1 MERTRSV
8 QKTLRFFL
16 FLHITNKVHL
26 ILRKLSFKDKIP
38 QREGVTPHN
47 GLYKEAMHE
56 RGTLYLFLG
65 LTYMHIKW

>member
-8 QKTLRFFL
+8 QKALRFFI

-26 ILRKLSFKDKIP
+26 ILMKLSFKDKIS
-38 QREGVTPHN
+38 QGEGVTPHN
-47 GLYKEAMHE
+47 GIYRKAMHE

-65 LTYMHIKW
+65 FAYMYIKW